1 MSEVQRWYIAQ
12 SRDYPAERVELSGQ
26 AETRDVSEEDI
37 FVLAS
42 DHDAEVVRLREA
54 LRDITVTAE
63 RFEDATT
70 ELISDSDYDRDGGLA
85 ESQAHLTVTSIP
97 RAKAILAE
105 SQEDKHE

>member
-1 MSEVQRWYIAQ
+1 MSEYDDGLRDALDSRIA
-12 SRDYPAERVELSGQ
+12 EL
-26 AETRDVSEEDI
+26 E
-37 FVLAS
+37 
-42 DHDAEVVRLREA
+42 AEVARLREA

-105 SQEDKHE
+105 PQEDKHV